1 MWYRTAQANCC
12 ILMRFRCNRPSC
24 RTSTRRCGAEQ
35 SYEQAKISSEIARYG
50 EEQSQLSVA
59 YLAEYNYW
67 NLASNEALL
76 AIATRY
82 EGSCNMY
89 NVVRTRFDD
98 GYVAKT
104 TC

>member
-1 MWYRTAQANCC
+1 
-12 ILMRFRCNRPSC
+12 MRN
-24 RTSTRRCGAEQ
+24 

-67 NLASNEALL
+67 KPRFERGTL

-82 EGSCNMY
+82 EGIVRNM
-89 NVVRTRFDD
+89 
-98 GYVAKT
+98 
-104 TC
+104 